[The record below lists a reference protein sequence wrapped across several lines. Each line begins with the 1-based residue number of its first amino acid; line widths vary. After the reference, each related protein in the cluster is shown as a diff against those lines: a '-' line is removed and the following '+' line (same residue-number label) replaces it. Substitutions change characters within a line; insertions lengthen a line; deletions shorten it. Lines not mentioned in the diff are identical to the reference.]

1 MPGSTP
7 ASPSA
12 RAGKPTAN
20 GPSVSGR
27 LRALLRQPLAFLA
40 LVFLALLAVASVS
53 ASWLASLE
61 GIDPSAV
68 DLFNAMAP
76 PSPEHWLGTDEL
88 GRDLFYRLLLG
99 GQVSLAVGLAAALGA
114 AAIGTL
120 IGLTAGER
128 GGWIDSLLMRSTDAM
143 IALPLL
149 PILIVLSAV
158 DLTKLG
164 FSTEVAGS
172 EQAAMIRLIILVAL
186 VGWTTTA
193 RLVRAAA
200 RETLAQDYVLA
211 ARAMGASSLR
221 ILLRHVL
228 PNIVAPLM
236 VATTLSVGQVILF
249 ESVLSFLGLG
259 LDPGTAS
266 WGRMLAG
273 AQDILWDAPAL
284 ALYPGLAIAATV
296 IACNLAG
303 DGLAA
308 AFDPRRSRNR

>member
-1 MPGSTP
+1 MR
-7 ASPSA
+7 SA
-12 RAGKPTAN
+12 ERR
-20 GPSVSGR
+20 GPWGQ
-27 LRALLRQPLAFLA
+27 LLRQPLAALA
-40 LVFLALLAVASVS
+40 LAFLALLALAAVS
-53 ASWLASLE
+53 ASWLAGLE
-61 GIDPSAV
+61 GIDPGAV

-76 PSPEHWLGTDEL
+76 PSAQHWLGTDEL

-99 GQVSLAVGLAAALGA
+99 GQVSLAVGLSAALGA
-114 AAIGTL
+114 AAIGTAV
-120 IGLTAGER
+120 GLLAGER
-128 GGWIDSLLMRSTDAM
+128 GGWLDAILMRSTDAM

-164 FSTEVAGS
+164 LAPEVAQS
-172 EQAAMIRLIILVAL
+172 DSTALFRLIVLVAL

-193 RLVRAAA
+193 RLVRAAT

-211 ARAMGASSLR
+211 ARAMGARPSR
-221 ILLRHVL
+221 ILWRHVL
-228 PNIVAPLM
+228 PNILAPLM

-273 AQDILWDAPAL
+273 AQDLLWEAPAL

-296 IACNLAG
+296 VACNLAG

-308 AFDPRRSRNR
+308 AFDPRRSTNRS

>member
-1 MPGSTP
+1 MPGSTL

-12 RAGKPTAN
+12 EAR
-20 GPSVSGR
+20 GR
-27 LRALLRQPLAFLA
+27 LRRILRQPLAAASLA
-40 LVFLALLAVASVS
+40 FLALLALAVLA
-53 ASWLASLE
+53 APWLSE
-61 GIDPSAV
+61 QQGIDPSAV

-76 PSPEHWLGTDEL
+76 PSAQHWLGTDEL

-99 GQVSLAVGLAAALGA
+99 GRASLAVGLAAALGA

-120 IGLTAGER
+120 IGLLAGER
-128 GGWIDSLLMRSTDAM
+128 GGWLDALLMRGTDAM

-149 PILIVLSAV
+149 PILIVLSAI

-164 FSTEVAGS
+164 IPPSAAQSESTAL
-172 EQAAMIRLIILVAL
+172 IRLIVLVAL

-193 RLVRAAA
+193 RLVRAAT

-211 ARAMGASSLR
+211 ARAMGAGPAR

-228 PNIVAPLM
+228 PNILAPLM

-273 AQDILWDAPAL
+273 AQDLLWEAPAL

-308 AFDPRRSRNR
+308 AFDPRRVARGS

>member
-1 MPGSTP
+1 MSDRG
-7 ASPSA
+7 AW
-12 RAGKPTAN
+12 RQ
-20 GPSVSGR
+20 
-27 LRALLRQPLAFLA
+27 LWRQPLAAGA
-40 LVFLALLAVASVS
+40 LVFLLLLALTAVA
-53 ASWLASLE
+53 APWLASLH
-61 GIDPSAV
+61 GIDPVQV
-68 DLFNAMAP
+68 DLFNSMAP
-76 PSPEHWLGTDEL
+76 PSAQHWLGTDEL
-88 GRDLFYRLLLG
+88 GRDLLYRLLLG
-99 GQVSLAVGLAAALGA
+99 GQISLAVGVAAALGA
-114 AAIGTL
+114 AVIGTAIGL
-120 IGLTAGER
+120 LAGER
-128 GGWIDSLLMRSTDAM
+128 GGWLDAVLMRSTDAM

-149 PILIVLSAV
+149 PILIVLSAI

-164 FSTEVAGS
+164 LSPEVAQS
-172 EQAAMIRLIILVAL
+172 DSTALFRLIVLVAL

-211 ARAMGASSLR
+211 ARAMGASPGR

-273 AQDILWDAPAL
+273 AQDILWEAPAL

-308 AFDPRRSRNR
+308 AFDPRRTSGRR

>member
-1 MPGSTP
+1 MPGLTH
-7 ASPSA
+7 AYPSA
-12 RAGKPTAN
+12 EAG
-20 GPSVSGR
+20 GR
-27 LRALLRQPLAFLA
+27 LRALLRQPSAALA
-40 LVFLALLAVASVS
+40 LVFLALLALASV
-53 ASWLASLE
+53 AAPWLAELE
-61 GIDPSAV
+61 GIDPGSV
-68 DLFNAMAP
+68 DLSNVMAP
-76 PSPEHWLGTDEL
+76 PSKKHWLGTDEL

-114 AAIGTL
+114 AAIGTI
-120 IGLTAGER
+120 IGLAAGER
-128 GGWIDSLLMRSTDAM
+128 GGWIDSLLMRGTDAM

-158 DLTKLG
+158 DLTKFG
-164 FSTEVAGS
+164 ISTEVAQS
-172 EQAAMIRLIILVAL
+172 ENAALVRLIVLVAL

-211 ARAMGASSLR
+211 ARAMGAGSLR

-273 AQDILWDAPAL
+273 AQDLLWDTPGL
-284 ALYPGLAIAATV
+284 AIYPGLAIAATV

-308 AFDPRRSRNR
+308 AFDPRRTRSF

>member
-1 MPGSTP
+1 MPGWTRALP
-7 ASPSA
+7 WASRRG
-12 RAGKPTAN
+12 RAAG
-20 GPSVSGR
+20 
-27 LRALLRQPLAFLA
+27 LLRQPMAAVAIAFLA
-40 LVFLALLAVASVS
+40 VLAVAS
-53 ASWLASLE
+53 AAAGWLADLQ
-61 GIDPSAV
+61 GIDPETV

-76 PSPEHWLGTDEL
+76 PSAEHWLGTDEL

-120 IGLTAGER
+120 VGLAAGER
-128 GGWIDSLLMRSTDAM
+128 GGWIDAFLMRGTDAM

-158 DLTKLG
+158 DLAKLG
-164 FSTEVAGS
+164 FPPAVAQSEST
-172 EQAAMIRLIILVAL
+172 AMIRLVVLVAL

-211 ARAMGASSLR
+211 ARAMGAGSLR
-221 ILLRHVL
+221 VLWRHVL
-228 PNIVAPLM
+228 PNIAAPLL

-273 AQDILWDAPAL
+273 AQNLLWDAPAL
-284 ALYPGLAIAATV
+284 AIYPGVAIALTV

-303 DGLAA
+303 DGLAI
-308 AFDPRRSRNR
+308 AFDPRRARPRS

>member
-1 MPGSTP
+1 MPGSTL
-7 ASPSA
+7 ASHSA
-12 RAGKPTAN
+12 ERP
-20 GPSVSGR
+20 GR
-27 LRALLRQPLAFLA
+27 LGRLLRQPLAAASLA
-40 LVFLALLAVASVS
+40 FLALLSLAVLA
-53 ASWLASLE
+53 APWLAAQQ

-76 PSPEHWLGTDEL
+76 PSPQHWLGTDEL

-99 GQVSLAVGLAAALGA
+99 GRSSLAVGLAAALGA

-120 IGLTAGER
+120 VGLLAGER
-128 GGWIDSLLMRSTDAM
+128 GGWLDALLMRGTDAM

-149 PILIVLSAV
+149 PILIVLSAI

-164 FSTEVAGS
+164 IAPDLAQSESTAL
-172 EQAAMIRLIILVAL
+172 IRLIVLVAL

-193 RLVRAAA
+193 RLVRAAT

-211 ARAMGASSLR
+211 ARAMGAGPGR
-221 ILLRHVL
+221 ILWRHVL
-228 PNIVAPLM
+228 PNILAPLM

-273 AQDILWDAPAL
+273 AQDLLWESPAL

-308 AFDPRRSRNR
+308 AFDPRRVARTG

>member
-1 MPGSTP
+1 MPGSTR
-7 ASPSA
+7 AYRSA
-12 RAGKPTAN
+12 EGF
-20 GPSVSGR
+20 GR
-27 LRALLRQPLAFLA
+27 LAALAKQPLAMAALAFL
-40 LVFLALLAVASVS
+40 LLLAAAAVA
-53 ASWLASLE
+53 APWLAAWS
-61 GIDPSAV
+61 GIDPGAV
-68 DLFNAMAP
+68 DLFNALAP
-76 PSPEHWLGTDEL
+76 SSPEHWLGTDEL
-88 GRDLFYRLLLG
+88 GRDLFYRLLIG

-114 AAIGTL
+114 AAIGTV
-120 IGLTAGER
+120 IGLAAGER
-128 GGWIDSLLMRSTDAM
+128 GGWIDSLLMRGTDAM

-149 PILIVLSAV
+149 PILIVLSAI

-164 FSTEVAGS
+164 FSTEVAQS
-172 EQAAMIRLIILVAL
+172 ENAALVRLIVLVAL

-211 ARAMGASSLR
+211 ARAMGAGSLR

-273 AQDILWDAPAL
+273 AQEQIWDAPAL

-308 AFDPRRSRNR
+308 AFDPRRARPA

>member
-1 MPGSTP
+1 MPGSTR
-7 ASPSA
+7 AYPSA
-12 RAGKPTAN
+12 EAP
-20 GPSVSGR
+20 GR
-27 LRALLRQPLAFLA
+27 LRALLRQPLAA
-40 LVFLALLAVASVS
+40 LALLFLLLLALAST
-53 ASWLASLE
+53 AAPWLAAWE
-61 GIDPSAV
+61 GIDPGAV

-114 AAIGTL
+114 AAIGTV
-120 IGLTAGER
+120 IGLAAGER

-164 FSTEVAGS
+164 IPAEAAQS
-172 EQAAMIRLIILVAL
+172 ENAALVRLIVLVAL

-211 ARAMGASSLR
+211 ARAMGAGSLR
-221 ILLRHVL
+221 ILWRHVL
-228 PNIVAPLM
+228 PNIVAPLA

-273 AQDILWDAPAL
+273 AQDLLWEAPGL

-308 AFDPRRSRNR
+308 AFDPRRTASR

>member
-1 MPGSTP
+1 MPGST
-7 ASPSA
+7 
-12 RAGKPTAN
+12 RALPWSSRLGRTA
-20 GPSVSGR
+20 
-27 LRALLRQPLAFLA
+27 ALLRQPLAAGALAFLLLLA
-40 LVFLALLAVASVS
+40 LASV
-53 ASWLASLE
+53 AADWLAAAA
-61 GIDPSAV
+61 GIDPNAV

-99 GQVSLAVGLAAALGA
+99 GRVSLAVGLAAALAA
-114 AAIGTL
+114 AAIGTAV
-120 IGLTAGER
+120 GLAAGER
-128 GGWIDSLLMRSTDAM
+128 GGWLDGLLMRGTDAM

-164 FSTEVAGS
+164 LPAAVAQSEST
-172 EQAAMIRLIILVAL
+172 AMIRLVLLVAL

-193 RLVRAAA
+193 RLVRAAT
-200 RETLAQDYVLA
+200 RETLAQTYVLA
-211 ARAMGASSLR
+211 ARAMGAGSLR
-221 ILLRHVL
+221 ILWRHVL
-228 PNIVAPLM
+228 PNIAGPLL

-273 AQDILWDAPAL
+273 AQNLLWEAPAL
-284 ALYPGLAIAATV
+284 AIYPGLAIALTV
-296 IACNLAG
+296 VACNLAG
-303 DGLAA
+303 DGLTLAL
-308 AFDPRRSRNR
+308 DPRRARQRA